1 MTKLLIINY
10 FFGDARI
17 PTGRMV
23 NDICEQLK
31 NKNVKF
37 KVFSSG
43 NKYKNIYS
51 KKVVKKY
58 EIRSPS
64 FTNLS
69 FINYIL
75 FFISVL
81 FHVHKNNYQKFLIL
95 TDPPFLI
102 LISPLIKFFKKKNEI
117 IYWTMDLYPEALYAS
132 KIFPFQNRFV
142 FNLLKSIK
150 NYSLK
155 YVDKMINLSESQNK
169 ILKQYRNT
177 KKIITKIIH
186 PWDLRDIKVKKK
198 NIKKFLTKYNLTKK
212 KIILYA
218 GNIGA
223 AHSVDT
229 LIELINF
236 SEKKNKEFYYIFACI
251 GKKKQKLLSYL
262 RFNKNVLITNYFSNR
277 ETSYLLNSAFCHL
290 VTLED
295 DWAGIVY
302 PSKIFGIIK
311 TKKPIIYIGP
321 NNTDIDKFIRL
332 NKYGKTFRN
341 SEKPSKILESIEIF
355 SKINKLTSIN
365 SYSKNPKKIINFILN

>member
-1 MTKLLIINY
+1 
-10 FFGDARI
+10 
-17 PTGRMV
+17 
-23 NDICEQLK
+23 
-31 NKNVKF
+31 
-37 KVFSSG
+37 
-43 NKYKNIYS
+43 
-51 KKVVKKY
+51 
-58 EIRSPS
+58 
-64 FTNLS
+64 
-69 FINYIL
+69 
-75 FFISVL
+75 
-81 FHVHKNNYQKFLIL
+81 
-95 TDPPFLI
+95 
-102 LISPLIKFFKKKNEI
+102 
-117 IYWTMDLYPEALYAS
+117 MDLYPEALYAS

-142 FNLLKSIK
+142 FKLLRSIK

-169 ILKQYRNT
+169 ILKQYLNT

-198 NIKKFLTKYNLTKK
+198 NIKKFLIKYNLTKK
-212 KIILYA
+212 KIVLYA

-236 SEKKNKEFYYIFACI
+236 SEKKNKEFYFIFACI

-262 RFNKNVLITNYFSNR
+262 RFNKNVLITSYFSKR

-295 DWAGIVY
+295 NWAGIVY

-311 TKKPIIYIGP
+311 TKKPIVYIGP

-332 NKYGKTFRN
+332 NKYGITFRN

-355 SKINKLTSIN
+355 SKTNKLTRVN
-365 SYSKNPKKIINFILN
+365 SYSKNPKKIVNFILN